1 MKNSTISFI
10 GAGNMATSL
19 IKGLLKEGYLAK
31 NIWATNNN
39 LAQLNKLKRL
49 NINLSADNRCAVKM
63 ADIVILAVKP
73 QVLKSVVTE
82 IADLIRENKPL
93 VISIAVGINLKSLQN
108 YLSNETAALI
118 RCMPNT
124 PALLA
129 CGATGLFANRY
140 CSSAQ
145 KNAAEL
151 IFRSV
156 GIVVCLAEEEQI
168 DIVAALSGSGPAYFF
183 LLMEVL
189 QLAGIELG
197 LSKENAALLTLQTAL
212 GAARMANESKQS
224 IQQLKQNVTSP
235 GGTTERALEILDNA
249 HCPDLIKQA
258 IKGAK
263 ERAEELAKC
272 F

>member
-1 MKNSTISFI
+1 
-10 GAGNMATSL
+10 MATSL

-31 NIWATNNN
+31 NIWASNNN
-39 LAQLNKLKRL
+39 LMQLNKLKSL
-49 NINLSADNRCAVKM
+49 NINLSTDNRCAVKM
-63 ADIVILAVKP
+63 ASIVILALKP

-82 IADLIRENKPL
+82 IADLIQEKKPL
-93 VISIAVGINLKSLQN
+93 VISIAVGISLKSLQN
-108 YLSNETAALI
+108 DLSSETTALI

-124 PALLA
+124 PTLLA
-129 CGATGLFANRY
+129 CGATGLFANSH

-156 GIVVCLAEEEQI
+156 GVVVWLAEEEQI
-168 DIVAALSGSGPAYFF
+168 DLVAALSGSGPAYFF
-183 LLMEVL
+183 LLMEAL
-189 QLAGIELG
+189 QQAGVELG
-197 LSKENAALLTLQTAL
+197 LSKENATLLTLQTAL

-235 GGTTERALEILDNA
+235 GGTTERALEILNKA
-249 HCPDLIKQA
+249 HFSDLIKQA

-263 ERAEELAKC
+263 ERAEELANC

>member
-140 CSSAQ
+140 C
-145 KNAAEL
+145 
-151 IFRSV
+151 
-156 GIVVCLAEEEQI
+156 
-168 DIVAALSGSGPAYFF
+168 
-183 LLMEVL
+183 
-189 QLAGIELG
+189 
-197 LSKENAALLTLQTAL
+197 
-212 GAARMANESKQS
+212 
-224 IQQLKQNVTSP
+224 
-235 GGTTERALEILDNA
+235 
-249 HCPDLIKQA
+249 
-258 IKGAK
+258 
-263 ERAEELAKC
+263 
-272 F
+272 

>member
-1 MKNSTISFI
+1 MKNSIISFV

-39 LAQLNKLKRL
+39 LAQLNKLKNL
-49 NINLSADNRCAVKM
+49 NINLATDNRCAVKM
-63 ADIVILAVKP
+63 ASIVILAVKP
-73 QVLKSVVTE
+73 QVLKNVVTE
-82 IADLIRENKPL
+82 IADLVQEKKTL
-93 VISIAVGINLKSLQN
+93 VISIAAGITLKNLQN

-118 RCMPNT
+118 RCMPNA

-145 KNAAEL
+145 KNVTEL

-156 GIVVCLAEEEQI
+156 GIVVWLAKEEQI

-183 LLMEVL
+183 LLMEAL
-189 QLAGIELG
+189 QQASIELG

-212 GAARMANESKQS
+212 GAARMANETKQS
-224 IQQLKQNVTSP
+224 LQQLKQNVASP
-235 GGTTERALEILDNA
+235 GGTTERALEILNSA
-249 HCPDLIKQA
+249 HFSGLIKQA

-263 ERAEELAKC
+263 ERAEELGKC

>member
-1 MKNSTISFI
+1 
-10 GAGNMATSL
+10 MASSL
-19 IKGLLKEGYLAK
+19 IKGLLKEGYLAR

-39 LAQLNKLKRL
+39 LAQLNKLKSL
-49 NINLSADNRCAVKM
+49 NINLSTDNRCAVKIT
-63 ADIVILAVKP
+63 DIVILAVKP

-82 IADLIRENKPL
+82 IADIIRENKPL
-93 VISIAVGINLKSLQN
+93 VISIAAGINLTSLQN
-108 YLSNETAALI
+108 YLLNETTALI

-156 GIVVCLAEEEQI
+156 GIVVYLAEEEQI

-183 LLMEVL
+183 LLMEAL
-189 QLAGIELG
+189 QQAGVELG
-197 LSKENAALLTLQTAL
+197 LSKENATLLTLQTAL
-212 GAARMANESKQS
+212 GAARMANESKKS
-224 IQQLKQNVTSP
+224 IQELKQNVTSP

-249 HCPDLIKQA
+249 HFLDLIKQA

>member
-1 MKNSTISFI
+1 MKNTIISFI

-31 NIWATNNN
+31 NIWASNNN
-39 LAQLNKLKRL
+39 WTQLNKLKSL
-49 NINLSADNRCAVKM
+49 NINLSTDNRCAVKM
-63 ADIVILAVKP
+63 ASIVILALKP
-73 QVLKSVVTE
+73 QILKSVVTE
-82 IADLIRENKPL
+82 IADLIQEKKPL
-93 VISIAVGINLKSLQN
+93 VISIAVGISLKSLQN
-108 YLSNETAALI
+108 DLSNETTALI

-129 CGATGLFANRY
+129 CGATGLFANSH

-156 GIVVCLAEEEQI
+156 GVVVWLAEEEQI
-168 DIVAALSGSGPAYFF
+168 DLVAALSGSGPAYFF
-183 LLMEVL
+183 LLMEAL
-189 QLAGIELG
+189 QQAGVELG
-197 LSKENAALLTLQTAL
+197 LSKENATLLTLQTAL

-235 GGTTERALEILDNA
+235 GGTTERALGILNKA
-249 HCPDLIKQA
+249 HFSDLIKQA

-263 ERAEELAKC
+263 ERAEELANC